1 MRILIANRGEIARR
15 IQRTAHCLG
24 HETVAVW
31 ADPDLE
37 EVTQRAA
44 TIARTLANA
53 DTGFM
58 RSRIEGA
65 IGFEGKQLA
74 GVVFNGAEYG
84 IWQETEPGDAL
95 PGGGARKRGG
105 GRAHLR
111 PGVLRALQEAG
122 WI

>member
-1 MRILIANRGEIARR
+1 MSAFRARAGKVR
-15 IQRTAHCLG
+15 LLPPGAR
-24 HETVAVW
+24 VSAVFE
-31 ADPDLE
+31 AMAPDLE

-74 GVVFNGAEYG
+74 GVVFNGADYG